1 MAEELKR
8 TALYDEHLRLHGR
21 IVPFAGW
28 ELPVQYDDLGPT
40 VEHNA
45 VRTAAGLFDID
56 HMGQVELRGP
66 DALRFL
72 QAIQVSDVSSMAV
85 WDAAYSVMCY
95 ADGGIVDDIFI
106 YRLGQ
111 ERWWVVVNAS
121 NRAKDVAW
129 LQAHAH
135 GFDVEIEDL
144 SDRTYMLALQ
154 GPKAQ
159 QILQRL
165 TPADLAAMPF
175 HTGQETTVA
184 GVPVVLGATG
194 YTGEYG
200 YELFFPV
207 EQAVTIWNTL
217 LETGK
222 EDGLLPCGLAA
233 RDSLRFEPCL
243 PLYGHEIDQDTDPF
257 SARLGWAVSFAKGDF
272 VGRDALLKIKLEGP
286 AKLLV
291 GFEMVDKGVPRPEY
305 PVAVAGVVAGRVTT
319 GMKSPTTGRFVGL
332 AYVPSSHAKLGT
344 EIDILIRDQP
354 KKAVVVKRP
363 FYVAAYRR
371 K

>member
-1 MAEELKR
+1 MAEDLKR

-40 VEHNA
+40 VEHNT

-56 HMGQVELRGP
+56 HMGQVEVRGP
-66 DALRFL
+66 DALPFL
-72 QAIQVSDVSSMAV
+72 QRVQVGDLRDMAV
-85 WDAAYSVMCY
+85 LDARYSLLCY
-95 ADGGIVDDIFI
+95 ADGGIVDDIFV
-106 YRLGQ
+106 YRLGEQ
-111 ERWWVVVNAS
+111 RWWVVVNAS
-121 NRAKDVAW
+121 NRVKDVAW
-129 LQAHAH
+129 LQAHTD
-135 GFDVEIEDL
+135 GFDVAIEDL

-159 QILQRL
+159 AILQRL
-165 TPADLAAMPF
+165 TPADLDAVPF
-175 HTGQETTVA
+175 HTGLETSVA
-184 GVPVVLGATG
+184 GVPTVLGATG

-207 EQAVTIWNTL
+207 EQAVMVWNAL
-217 LETGK
+217 LDAGR
-222 EDGLLPCGLAA
+222 DYGLLPCGLAA

-243 PLYGHEIDQDTDPF
+243 PLYGHEIDQETDPI

-286 AKLLV
+286 ARLLV

-305 PVAVAGVVAGRVTT
+305 PVAVDGVVAGKVTT

-332 AYVPSSHAKLGT
+332 AYVPASHSKLGSS
-344 EIDILIRDQP
+344 IDIVIRDQP

>member
-8 TALYDEHLRLHGR
+8 TALYDEHVRLSGR
-21 IVPFAGW
+21 MVPFAGW
-28 ELPVQYDDLGPT
+28 ELPVQYDNTGPS
-40 VEHNA
+40 VEHQT

-56 HMGQVELRGP
+56 HMGQVEVRGP
-66 DALRFL
+66 DALPFL
-72 QAIQVSDVSSMAV
+72 QRIQVSDISDMAV
-85 WDAAYSVMCY
+85 LDARYSLMCY

-106 YRLGQ
+106 YRLGEQ
-111 ERWWVVVNAS
+111 RWWVVVNAS

-129 LQAHAH
+129 MQAHSQ
-135 GFDVEIEDL
+135 GFDLELEDL

-159 QILQRL
+159 AILQKL

-175 HTGQETTVA
+175 HSGLETTVA
-184 GVPVVLGATG
+184 GVQAVLGATG

-207 EQAVTIWNTL
+207 EQAALVWNTL
-217 LETGK
+217 LDTGK
-222 EDGLLPCGLAA
+222 AEGLLPCGLAA

-243 PLYGHEIDQDTDPF
+243 PLYGHEIDQVTDPF

-291 GFEMVDKGVPRPEY
+291 AFEMVDKGVPRPDY
-305 PVAVAGVVAGRVTT
+305 PVAVDGVVAGKVTT
-319 GMKSPTTGRFVGL
+319 GMKSPTTGRFVGM
-332 AYVPSSHAKLGT
+332 AFVPPSHSKLDSS
-344 EIDILIRDQP
+344 IDIMIRDQP